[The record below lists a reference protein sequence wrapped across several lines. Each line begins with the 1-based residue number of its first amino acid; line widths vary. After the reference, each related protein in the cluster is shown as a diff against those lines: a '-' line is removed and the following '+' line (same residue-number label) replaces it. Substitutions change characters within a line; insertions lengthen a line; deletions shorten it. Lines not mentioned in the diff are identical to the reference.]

1 MKWWLYIFL
10 RRFLIQT
17 TSIGKGLFNIST
29 IYINPAIMSF
39 ILYSSPFRSQYDS
52 PLQRIFTICRTYRRH
67 IPMAIFKIYRC
78 YFNTDS
84 YRQENR
90 SSLKPE
96 RNRVADLKG
105 PNQFLFGIDSDKAKS
120 PAKDR
125 YQWHDSA
132 VSLSECRG

>member
-1 MKWWLYIFL
+1 
-10 RRFLIQT
+10 
-17 TSIGKGLFNIST
+17 
-29 IYINPAIMSF
+29 MSF

-52 PLQRIFTICRTYRRH
+52 PLQRIFKICRTYPRH
-67 IPMAIFKIYRC
+67 IPMAIFKICRC

-90 SSLKPE
+90 SSIIPE

-105 PNQFLFGIDSDKAKS
+105 PNQFLFGIDYDKDKS

-132 VSLSECRG
+132 VSLSERRG